1 MIRNSAHFL
10 FLPVPG
16 VFQFQAQEMTV
27 EESVGLVAILIENT
41 GNKNVAAQLR
51 FVLVRVSVPW

>member
-1 MIRNSAHFL
+1 M
-10 FLPVPG
+10 
-16 VFQFQAQEMTV
+16 

-41 GNKNVAAQLR
+41 GNKNVAAQFR